1 MALESVVIDSENISK
16 EMRLIG
22 ASNYYLRNQRY
33 KAKNEKAA
41 TTIITTKKKP
51 YTHRRAFLANVSEI
65 LRLAS

>member
-41 TTIITTKKKP
+41 TTIITTKKP